1 MAEEKV
7 EDRTTDQAEA
17 PTATAEQA
25 EQTPSAPEAQDNAA
39 PASPPPQPPPAQSSN
54 PKVQAETGAP
64 TDAQPETPAW
74 PDLDGMLTDKA
85 ANTIDMLKDVE
96 LNVKIEL
103 GRAEMSIEDILK
115 LSNGSVVE
123 LDKLAGDPVDVL
135 VNEQLIAR
143 GEVLVLNDNFCIRIN
158 EIIPGVTE
166 KMTQI

>member
-1 MAEEKV
+1 MAEEKAQ
-7 EDRTTDQAEA
+7 DPTTEQADV

-25 EQTPSAPEAQDNAA
+25 EQTPSAPDPQDNAA
-39 PASPPPQPPPAQSSN
+39 PASPPPEPVPAQSAS
-54 PKVQAETGAP
+54 PEAQAQ
-64 TDAQPETPAW
+64 TDAPADAPPETAAL
-74 PDLDGMLTDKA
+74 PDLDTMLTDKA
-85 ANTIDMLKDVE
+85 ASTIEMLKDVE

-115 LSNGSVVE
+115 LTNGAVVE
-123 LDKLAGDPVDVL
+123 LDKLASDPVDVL

-166 KMTQI
+166 KMTQM